1 MPLDQ
6 DNAIEASLC
15 ELFPTEFLR
24 QQAQETGLIQRDRKV
39 DAVALFWTLVLG
51 FGIGTSR
58 KIADLRRGYIAA
70 TGTSVCR
77 SAFYDRFTDALV
89 AFLRQAL
96 IVAIQNVCPDAPL
109 LAGPLCAFQDLILI
123 DATVIRLHELLE
135 GAYAACRTNHT
146 KAAAKLHLMV
156 SVLGKSEQKVKL
168 TSGRTHES
176 QILRVGDWVQGRLLL
191 FDLGYFKYALFDRIH
206 QCRGYFISRLKDC
219 CNPVIVAVHQT
230 CRGNARPL
238 VGQSLQDILK
248 GLKRQ
253 LLDVEVEV
261 RFRKRVYKGCRRW
274 TTKRFRVVGCYNNL
288 TREYHLYV
296 TNILPAQLTAKQIA
310 QTYAARWIIEL
321 IFKQL
326 KSYYQLENLPSQ
338 KQQVVEALIYTAILT
353 MIVSK
358 SIQKTLNDVS
368 VNAIANRADTHF
380 SLLRTAAV
388 LSALSVR
395 LLDAVLKQAGVKTQ
409 SPSLTQ
415 LIRRE
420 VDDPNRSRM
429 LLLKRIQAI

>member
-15 ELFPTEFLR
+15 ELFPADFLR
-24 QQAQETGLIQRDRKV
+24 QQAEETGLIQRDRKV
-39 DAVALFWTLVLG
+39 DPVALFWTLVLG
-51 FGIGTSR
+51 FGIGTDR

-70 TGTSVCR
+70 TGNWLCR

-89 AFLRQAL
+89 LFLRQAVL
-96 IVAIQNVCPDAPL
+96 VAIKSICPDAPL
-109 LAGPLCAFQDLILI
+109 LSGPLCAFRDLILI
-123 DATVIRLHELLE
+123 DATVIRLHELLK

-146 KAAAKLHLMV
+146 KAAAKLHLIV

-176 QILRVGDWVQGRLLL
+176 QVLRVGEWVEGRLLL
-191 FDLGYFKYALFDRIH
+191 FDLGFFKYALFDRIH
-206 QCRGYFISRLKDC
+206 QCKGYFISRLKSC

-238 VGQSLQDILK
+238 LGQSLQDVLK

-253 LLDVEVEV
+253 LLDVQVEV
-261 RFRKRVYKGCRRW
+261 RFQRRAYKGQRPW
-274 TTKRFRVVGCYNNL
+274 VTKRFRVVGCYNSL
-288 TREYHLYV
+288 TREYHLYI
-296 TNILPAQLTAKQIA
+296 TNILPQQLTAKQIA

-326 KSYYQLENLPSQ
+326 KSHFQLENLPSQ
-338 KQQVVEALIYTAILT
+338 KQQIVEALIYTAILT
-353 MIVSK
+353 MMVSK
-358 SIQKTLNDVS
+358 TIQKTLNDLTDDS
-368 VNAIANRADTHF
+368 TQDQAETHF
-380 SLLRTAAV
+380 PILRTAAV
-388 LSALSVR
+388 LSALSFK
-395 LLDAVLKQAGVKTQ
+395 LLEAVLKYAGVKT
-409 SPSLTQ
+409 SDYSLTQ

-420 VDDPNRSRM
+420 VADPNRSRM

>member
-6 DNAIEASLC
+6 DNAVEASLC
-15 ELFPTEFLR
+15 KLFPTAFLR
-24 QQAQETGLIQRDRKV
+24 RKADETGLVQRDRKI
-39 DAVALFWTLVLG
+39 DPVAFFWTLVLG
-51 FGIGTSR
+51 FGIGTAR
-58 KIADLRRGYIAA
+58 KIADLHRGYQTA
-70 TGTSVCR
+70 TGTVLCR

-89 AFLRQAL
+89 DFLRQAVL
-96 IVAIQNVCPDAPL
+96 VALGSICPDAPL
-109 LAGPLCAFQDLILI
+109 LSGPLSAFRDLILV
-123 DATVIRLHELLE
+123 DATVIRLHDLLK

-146 KAAAKLHLMV
+146 KAAVKLHLIL

-168 TSGRTHES
+168 TPQRTHES
-176 QILRVGDWVQGRLLL
+176 QVLRIGDWVEGRLLL

-261 RFRKRVYKGCRRW
+261 RFRRRVYKGCRRQVI
-274 TTKRFRVVGCYNNL
+274 KRFRVVGCYNNL
-288 TREYHLYV
+288 TKEYHLYI
-296 TNILPAQLTAKQIA
+296 TNISPQQLTAKQIA
-310 QTYAARWIIEL
+310 QTYAARWVIEL

-338 KQQVVEALIYTAILT
+338 KQQIVEALTYTAILT
-353 MIVSK
+353 MMVSK
-358 SIQKTLNDVS
+358 TIQKTLKTLSDES
-368 VNAIANRADTHF
+368 IHDQAEIHF
-380 SLLRTAAV
+380 PILRTAAV
-388 LSALSVR
+388 LSDLSIK
-395 LLDAVLKQAGVKTQ
+395 LLETVLKYAGVKT
-409 SPSLTQ
+409 SNCSLTQ
-415 LIRRE
+415 LILRQAA
-420 VDDPNRSRM
+420 DPNRSRM
-429 LLLKRIQAI
+429 FLLKRIQAI